1 MAKLTQYTRRS
12 QPSAGQNVISASPG
26 SAGVG
31 MQQAGAD
38 ISEAAVRFQAAYE
51 RKASRRDA
59 VAQTKAE
66 QEYMSYLNDEVNKI
80 QTEQDITSPSVLTE
94 YGVNSRDK
102 LDQIL
107 GAYEGTDDGRARLT
121 ARLEQSFGASSRTLA
136 SASNALGKKLVADGL
151 TVSFTGVAEDVTLTG
166 DVEGGLTDVD
176 LIIES
181 KVGGMTPFE
190 ETAFRASGR
199 SIAITAGFER
209 AMGDGDFERA
219 QGLLDMEGAA
229 EDMGLEG
236 HRALRRTLTVER
248 RKVEVAEHKFTS
260 EVAAIEKELGRKLTA
275 QEIERKA
282 NIDPP
287 AGATAEP
294 GLQDKINE
302 YVTVTGEQP
311 SKAQI
316 DTWAGAYIEVTG
328 EGGEGGALGSS
339 LRGRVLDIF
348 SRDAVGFSDG
358 TLTEEGERVFQSAL
372 TQWLQPRSV
381 PNPDT
386 GVMELIVPTLPPFVR
401 EALDRRG
408 IDPAIYTESAES
420 DDGTGFSSGDIPDL
434 PFEKTLF
441 GASDLITGP
450 VSSISERLSRTPG
463 VSGLAPSAETVQART
478 RAERQVSELVRVL
491 QNNPRFSETE
501 RTAINAEMNIRPAF
515 FDSPEAYRNRL
526 IGVADSLDARKLQA
540 RSILDS
546 PRGVTTVEERQ
557 WSLRALSAI
566 EGFNSIMG
574 VPPLVKTKDE
584 ASQLPPGSL
593 FRTPDGRVL
602 RNSAVESDGE
612 GQ

>member
-12 QPSAGQNVISASPG
+12 QPSAGQNVISASAG

-31 MQQAGAD
+31 LQQAGAD
-38 ISEAAVRFQAAYE
+38 VSEAAVRFQAAYE

-59 VAQTKAE
+59 VAETKAE

-107 GAYEGTDDGRARLT
+107 GAHEGSDDSRARLT

-136 SASNALGKKLVADGL
+136 SASNALGKKMVADGL

-166 DVEGGLTDVD
+166 DVEGGMTDVD
-176 LIIES
+176 LIIDS
-181 KVGGMTPFE
+181 KVGGMTPLE

-199 SIAITAGFER
+199 SSVITAGFER

-248 RKVEVAEHKFTS
+248 RKVEVAENKFAV
-260 EVAAIEKELGRKLTA
+260 EVAEIESVLKRKLTPT
-275 QEIERKA
+275 ELDRKA
-282 NIDPP
+282 GIIAP
-287 AGATAEP
+287 AGATAKP
-294 GLQDKINE
+294 GLQDKIDE
-302 YVTVTGEQP
+302 YVAVLGIQP
-311 SKAQI
+311 SQAQI
-316 DTWAGAYIEVTG
+316 DTWAGAYIKPA

-348 SRDAVGFSDG
+348 SQDAVGFSDG

-434 PFEKTLF
+434 PFDKTLF

>member
-12 QPSAGQNVISASPG
+12 QPSAGQNVISASAG

-80 QTEQDITSPSVLTE
+80 QTEQDITSPSVLTQ

-260 EVAAIEKELGRKLTA
+260 EVAAIEKELGRDLTA

-282 NIDPP
+282 NIDTP
-287 AGATAEP
+287 AGATANP
-294 GLQDKINE
+294 GLQDKIDE
-302 YVTVTGEQP
+302 YVAVLGIQP
-311 SKAQI
+311 SQAQI
-316 DTWAGAYIEVTG
+316 DTWAGAYIKPA
-328 EGGEGGALGSS
+328 EGQDGGAFGSGLS
-339 LRGRVLDIF
+339 GRVLDIF
-348 SRDAVGFSDG
+348 SRDAVGFAAG
-358 TLTEEGERVFQSAL
+358 TLTEDGERVFQSAL

-381 PNPDT
+381 PNKT
-386 GVMELIVPTLPPFVR
+386 SGVLELVVPTLPPFVS
-401 EALDRRG
+401 EALERRG

-420 DDGTGFSSGDIPDL
+420 DDGMGFAEGEIPDV
-434 PFEKTLF
+434 PFDKTLF
-441 GASDLITGP
+441 GSANLITGP
-450 VSSISERLSRTPG
+450 ISSVSERASRTPG
-463 VSGLAPSAETVQART
+463 LGGIFPSPETVQGRT
-478 RAERQVSELVRVL
+478 RAERQVSEMVRIF

-501 RTAINAEMNIRPAF
+501 REAINDEMNIRPAF
-515 FDSPEAYRNRL
+515 FDTPEALQNRL
-526 IGVADSLDARKLQA
+526 IGVADAVDARKLQA
-540 RSILDS
+540 ISILNTPDAA
-546 PRGVTTVEERQ
+546 TTVEDRQ
-557 WSLRALSAI
+557 WAVRALAAV
-566 EGFNSIMG
+566 EGFKAILG
-574 VPPLVKTKDE
+574 VPPLMRTKDE
-584 ASQLPPGSL
+584 ARQLPPGSR

-602 RNSAVESDGE
+602 RNSAAESDE
-612 GQ
+612 ETQ